1 MNNNSRSFIFLDPD
15 KDQFFVPQRVFK
27 EGTNYIGGVFKS
39 TDTCSDEMHGRH
51 FVYYF
56 LD

>member
-27 EGTNYIGGVFKS
+27 EGTNYMGGVFKS